1 MTEPGLHFK
10 LPWPIQ
16 SVETL
21 SKETFSLQFGYEEKD
36 GKVKEFPEET
46 KMITGDE
53 NIVLADLV
61 VQWKITDPA
70 KYLFNAEHPE
80 EILFNSTSA
89 SLRSIIGSSK
99 IDDALT
105 SGKAEIEADVRD
117 LLSTLVEKYDIG
129 ISILAVKLQD
139 VELPNDEVRKAFTN
153 VTDARE
159 TMNTKINEAGKYRNK
174 RTNEAKG
181 EEAAIKS
188 KAQGDKA
195 ARIETARGDVSVFN
209 KLYEEYRTNPDITR
223 ERLMLETLEQVLPNA
238 EIYIM
243 NDNGDT
249 LKYFPIR
256 PLENQQPKTN
266 AEEVKKMSNDN
277 VVNIDGR
284 GPKGTNWKNYTKIGS
299 IFVIVIILLAVFI
312 SNLIVVKEGQY
323 KVIRQ
328 FGEVVRIVKTPG
340 LTYKIP
346 FIQSVTT
353 LPKFQMTYDVTEAEI
368 NTKDKKRMLI
378 DNYAIWR
385 IEDPKKM
392 ITNARTVEKAES
404 RMEEFIYSVVR
415 SELGQL
421 NYDEIINDEKSSRGS
436 LNDRITEKVND
447 LLGNDNYGIVVTDV
461 RMKRTDLPSENEQ
474 SVFTR
479 MISERE
485 SKAQEYLS
493 MGDAEKN
500 RIEAD
505 TDREVQELLAK
516 AKAEAESIRADGE
529 AEAARIYNESF
540 SKDPTFYSMYRTLE
554 SYKKTINDKSV
565 IVLPSDSPYARLL
578 MGYTD

>member
-1 MTEPGLHFK
+1 MGNINRIYKTVGLIILGAILVIVGFTTWYTVDESEQAVIITFGKVEEGVTEPGLHFK

-61 VQWKITDPA
+61 VQWKITEPA
-70 KYLFNAEHPE
+70 KYLFNAENPE
-80 EILFNSTSA
+80 EILYNSTSA

-105 SGKAEIEADVRD
+105 SGKAEIEAEVRD

-181 EEAAIKS
+181 EVAALKS
-188 KAQGDKA
+188 KAQGDQA

-209 KLYEEYRTNPDITR
+209 KLYDEYRTNPDITR
-223 ERLMLETLEQVLPNA
+223 QRLMLETLEQVLPNA

-243 NDNGDT
+243 KDNGDT

-266 AEEVKKMSNDN
+266 EE
-277 VVNIDGR
+277 
-284 GPKGTNWKNYTKIGS
+284 GS
-299 IFVIVIILLAVFI
+299 
-312 SNLIVVKEGQY
+312 
-323 KVIRQ
+323 
-328 FGEVVRIVKTPG
+328 
-340 LTYKIP
+340 
-346 FIQSVTT
+346 
-353 LPKFQMTYDVTEAEI
+353 
-368 NTKDKKRMLI
+368 
-378 DNYAIWR
+378 
-385 IEDPKKM
+385 
-392 ITNARTVEKAES
+392 
-404 RMEEFIYSVVR
+404 
-415 SELGQL
+415 
-421 NYDEIINDEKSSRGS
+421 
-436 LNDRITEKVND
+436 
-447 LLGNDNYGIVVTDV
+447 
-461 RMKRTDLPSENEQ
+461 
-474 SVFTR
+474 
-479 MISERE
+479 
-485 SKAQEYLS
+485 
-493 MGDAEKN
+493 EKN
-500 RIEAD
+500 E
-505 TDREVQELLAK
+505 
-516 AKAEAESIRADGE
+516 
-529 AEAARIYNESF
+529 
-540 SKDPTFYSMYRTLE
+540 
-554 SYKKTINDKSV
+554 
-565 IVLPSDSPYARLL
+565 
-578 MGYTD
+578 